1 MATEL
6 PSYLQNDGEQF
17 AVDTLTQNLGV
28 GMPPY
33 VSIKENRFT
42 LIDANGDQ
50 EPITTIF
57 TKEIT
62 GNAQDPRNGIPYFDA
77 CIVDWN
83 EHPSKIYFNKPYD
96 ESDPSPPDCWSD
108 NGVAPSINAASP
120 QHATCDGC
128 PQAVWGSATSK
139 KTNKPIPACN
149 KTQKLA
155 LALPDDDVVFLLRV
169 PPNSLEN
176 LRAYTKKFQ
185 GQKVSV
191 ASVMTRISFEKGVI
205 GTLTFAATAY
215 IDQKMATFRNK
226 IRAEKGTDA
235 MVGRTD
241 RPRLSAGQA
250 EPVKQITGDEIAAR
264 QQAAGQPAVA
274 AMERA
279 AAPMVQALT
288 TAITQGAA
296 ADPAPT
302 GRRRGRPKAEVAP
315 PDPNAQAPFRPAAP
329 PAAAGQPQQAGS
341 FGIENGAAPDAAI
354 TAELDALFS

>member
-1 MATEL
+1 MPPEL
-6 PSYLQNDGEQF
+6 PAYLQNDGEQF

-33 VSIKENRFT
+33 VSIAENRFK
-42 LIDANGDQ
+42 LVDGAGDE
-50 EPITTIF
+50 EPITTV
-57 TKEIT
+57 
-62 GNAQDPRNGIPYFDA
+62 DPKTGIPYFDA

-83 EHPSKIYFNKPYD
+83 EHPSKVFFSRPYD
-96 ESDPSPPDCWSD
+96 PNDPSPPDCWSD

-128 PQAVWGSATSK
+128 PKAVWGSATSK
-139 KTNKPIPACN
+139 VSGKGVPACN

-241 RPRLSAGQA
+241 RPRLTAG
-250 EPVKQITGDEIAAR
+250 EPVKQVASPLSPGAPAQNAASQSTTTAPAQTRIAGPA
-264 QQAAGQPAVA
+264 QAASPSNL
-274 AMERA
+274 
-279 AAPMVQALT
+279 PQA
-288 TAITQGAA
+288 G
-296 ADPAPT
+296 DPAPT
-302 GRRRGRPKAEVAP
+302 GRRRGRPKAEAAP

-329 PAAAGQPQQAGS
+329 PAAAPQAQQAGS
-341 FGIENGAAPDAAI
+341 FGIETGASPDAAI

>member
-1 MATEL
+1 MPPEL
-6 PSYLQNDGEQF
+6 PAYLQNDGEQF

-33 VSIKENRFT
+33 VSIAENRFK
-42 LIDANGDQ
+42 LVDGAGDE
-50 EPITTIF
+50 EPITTV
-57 TKEIT
+57 
-62 GNAQDPRNGIPYFDA
+62 DPKTGIPYFDA
-77 CIVDWN
+77 CIIDWN
-83 EHPSKIYFNKPYD
+83 EHPSKVFFSRPYD
-96 ESDPSPPDCWSD
+96 PNDPSPPDCWSD

-128 PQAVWGSATSK
+128 PKAVWGSATSK
-139 KTNKPIPACN
+139 VSGKGVPACN

-241 RPRLSAGQA
+241 RPRLTAG
-250 EPVKQITGDEIAAR
+250 EPVKQVAGGPLSPGGSAQNAASQSTTTAPAQTQIAGPV
-264 QQAAGQPAVA
+264 QAASPSS
-274 AMERA
+274 
-279 AAPMVQALT
+279 PPQA
-288 TAITQGAA
+288 GE
-296 ADPAPT
+296 PAPT
-302 GRRRGRPKAEVAP
+302 GRRRSRPKAEPAAGGL
-315 PDPNAQAPFRPAAP
+315 PDPNAQAPFRPTPPPGGQAAP
-329 PAAAGQPQQAGS
+329 SPAAGG
-341 FGIENGAAPDAAI
+341 FGIQNGAAPDAAI